1 MQNKNTK
8 QRGGWLVLL
17 RALVITAAGLLIG
30 VSVYFINTTS
40 FFGGGYPMPFGYGAS
55 VVLSGSMEPALR
67 VDDLIFVHRE
77 PDYDVG
83 DVVVYRRMGVS
94 VVHRIVSES
103 DLSVITKGDA
113 NNAADDPIS
122 PSDIKG
128 EVVGR
133 VAGAGVW
140 VDFLRSPVGVIVV
153 LGAAVLLLELS
164 FRKEKAQ
171 DDRQLD
177 DIRREIEML
186 KNEMNLSSTENNE

>member
-1 MQNKNTK
+1 MQNKKTK

-17 RALVITAAGLLIG
+17 RALIIAAAGLLIG

-40 FFGGGYPMPFGYGAS
+40 FVGGGYPMPFGYGAS

-153 LGAAVLLLELS
+153 LGAAALLLELS